1 MIDSIRTTWD
11 LLKIPSEEQGL
22 SASKVRNTNC
32 YVFKTPKNELGF
44 LMVGVSEPSDFPD
57 LENVTYAYHPEK
69 ILDREGSQIIL
80 NRCLELYLDSSCDAE
95 LLTMLFDRMKDYQ
108 PNGKYTTNLMLQ
120 ILRLT
125 MSLVKRNKKKPSK
138 QEVIGAWGELWIL
151 FGLVQSSQNSNQ
163 SVRRINGWESEGS
176 GRDIIDFRVHDIKT
190 GIAFEVKTSI
200 SARKHHIHGMN
211 QITLPE
217 SFSEGYIVSILAKET
232 SPAMGLSCKQLV
244 DRITKS
250 FQGSQSDKQNQK
262 LAFEQKLENRGAEC
276 LDDRFSFS
284 CDKNSIRFIDVNE
297 VPKPSVTPE
306 ITDIEWASDLD
317 SSDYARVHDA
327 FTSSFFE

>member
-1 MIDSIRTTWD
+1 M
-11 LLKIPSEEQGL
+11 
-22 SASKVRNTNC
+22 
-32 YVFKTPKNELGF
+32 
-44 LMVGVSEPSDFPD
+44 
-57 LENVTYAYHPEK
+57 
-69 ILDREGSQIIL
+69 
-80 NRCLELYLDSSCDAE
+80 
-95 LLTMLFDRMKDYQ
+95 
-108 PNGKYTTNLMLQ
+108 
-120 ILRLT
+120 
-125 MSLVKRNKKKPSK
+125 
-138 QEVIGAWGELWIL
+138 
-151 FGLVQSSQNSNQ
+151 
-163 SVRRINGWESEGS
+163 RRINGWESEGS

-317 SSDYARVHDA
+317 
-327 FTSSFFE
+327 